1 MSVTEWA
8 ASHRQTAGGAV
19 ESEQRVALDA
29 PVVTFDDAGARELG
43 EHYWREVDRTTH
55 GLVRLRRSG
64 GGIELRLLGRG
75 PVLLSFAPP
84 ELEAAPHSVRC
95 TFPIRGGLLAQRPA
109 GELSFSQLDG
119 ERLELRSA
127 IRGFFP
133 ALAAREGEPHW
144 TGALYNLVQSRLHV
158 AISRRYFARLAGAA
172 RP

>member
-1 MSVTEWA
+1 MSVTNWE

-19 ESEQRVALDA
+19 ESEQRVVVGA
-29 PVVTFDDAGARELG
+29 PVVSFDDDGARELG
-43 EHYWREVDRTTH
+43 ERYWREVERATH

-64 GGIELRLLGRG
+64 ERLELRLLVHG
-75 PVLLSFAPP
+75 PVLLSFEPP
-84 ELEAAPHSVRC
+84 ALEAAPDAVRC
-95 TFPIRGGLLAQRPA
+95 TFTIRGGLLTQRPE
-109 GELSFSQLDG
+109 GELSFSQLNGD
-119 ERLELRSA
+119 RLELRSA

-158 AISRRYFARLAGAA
+158 AISRRYFARLAGAS